1 MPKIR
6 TLIVDDSALVRKML
20 NEILSNDPDIEVV
33 GTAVDP
39 YAAREKVKRLDPDVL
54 TLDDST
60 TNSNSLFFVGFRE
73 IHVFF
78 SAKRFYAVLD
88 RIGPS

>member
-39 YAAREKVKRLDPDVL
+39 YAAR
-54 TLDDST
+54 
-60 TNSNSLFFVGFRE
+60 
-73 IHVFF
+73 
-78 SAKRFYAVLD
+78 
-88 RIGPS
+88 